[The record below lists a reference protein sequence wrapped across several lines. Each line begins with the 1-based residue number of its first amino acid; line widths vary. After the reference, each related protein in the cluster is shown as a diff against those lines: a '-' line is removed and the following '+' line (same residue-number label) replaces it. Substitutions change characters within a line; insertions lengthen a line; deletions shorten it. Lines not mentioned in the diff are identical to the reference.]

1 MEEREETAAGPAAAG
16 EAASDAAEVDA
27 AAGDAAD
34 VRAVVAGDHA
44 AFERI
49 VRRWQTPLVNLAFR
63 YCRDRG
69 RAEEMAQDV
78 FVKLFRAL
86 ATYRGDSRFS
96 TWLFAVAA
104 NHFRAQSRRH
114 SPEQVPL
121 EAIAEL
127 QDPSTAHGVL
137 EEADRREIVRRSVS
151 SLPRRYRDAVLL
163 FYFFDMDL
171 AAASA
176 ALGLPEGT
184 VKARL
189 HRGRGILRRKLA
201 GTAVT
206 GPASQKA

>member
-1 MEEREETAAGPAAAG
+1 MEEWDGATSGRETD
-16 EAASDAAEVDA
+16 S
-27 AAGDAAD
+27 DAAD
-34 VRAVVAGDHA
+34 VRAVVAGNHA

-49 VRRWQTPLVNLAFR
+49 VRRWQTPLVNLAYR

-78 FVKLFRAL
+78 FVKSFRAL
-86 ATYRGDSRFS
+86 DTYRGKSSFS

-104 NHFRAQSRRH
+104 NHYRAQSRRH
-114 SPEQVPL
+114 SPEWVPL
-121 EAIAEL
+121 EAISEL
-127 QDPSTAHGVL
+127 QDPRTAHGVL
-137 EEADRREIVRRSVS
+137 EESDRRAIVRRSVS
-151 SLPRRYRDAVLL
+151 SLPQKYRDAVVL

-176 ALGLPEGT
+176 ALGIPEGT

-189 HRGRGILRRKLA
+189 HRGRGILRRKLLGA
-201 GTAVT
+201 AAT

>member
-1 MEEREETAAGPAAAG
+1 MEDRDGAGPG
-16 EAASDAAEVDA
+16 RGTD
-27 AAGDAAD
+27 GDAAD

-49 VRRWQTPLVNLAFR
+49 VRRWQAPLVNLAYR

-78 FVKLFRAL
+78 FVKVFRAL
-86 ATYRGDSRFS
+86 DTYRGDSSFS

-104 NHFRAQSRRH
+104 NHYRAQSRRH
-114 SPEQVPL
+114 SPERVPL
-121 EAIAEL
+121 EAISEL
-127 QDPSTAHGVL
+127 QDPRTAHGIL
-137 EEADRREIVRRSVS
+137 EDADRREIVRRSVS
-151 SLPRRYRDAVLL
+151 SLPRRYRDAVVL

-189 HRGRGILRRKLA
+189 HRGRGILRRKLSGA
-201 GTAVT
+201 AVT